1 LLTFLKKRLVV
12 FIPCLFLNV
21 NFNFGYEY
29 GKRHSGALSI
39 RQNVAL
45 DIIDPFSKI
54 ISADDDYS
62 LLQSHLTIKLC
73 WNLEQFLRFFAS
85 HLHAMGSQ
93 EFSSKLR

>member
-1 LLTFLKKRLVV
+1 M

-29 GKRHSGALSI
+29 EYGKRNSGAI
-39 RQNVAL
+39 YIGHNVAL

-54 ISADDDYS
+54 ISVNDDYS

-73 WNLEQFLRFFAS
+73 WNLEQFLQLFAS
-85 HLHAMGSQ
+85 HLMGSQ